1 MGTNMDLEEDETVKE
16 REVVAERSERNITEN
31 HLQQQVNQR
40 EVATV
45 TTKIALDAG
54 SNATIRETDIRRDFI
69 RLLEQLKDSIGAKM
83 SIVEAQWETAL
94 ANLRNH
100 QEAELTLLK
109 HHFEI
114 QLAGSVQQAS
124 QRLENQSREFHR
136 TETSLSQS
144 IDGIKEQLKQMHERI
159 VSIEVLA
166 EASGSLTRQ
175 QENHIVEMVVNQL
188 TSTTLPDQFKAF
200 ENKLETI
207 VGKKLGDVLPLH
219 LKSSEEA
226 VYTKLSENLS
236 NTITSITGPLT

>member
-16 REVVAERSERNITEN
+16 REVIAERTERNITEG

-45 TTKIALDAG
+45 TTNIALDAG

-109 HHFEI
+109 I

-136 TETSLSQS
+136 TETSLS
-144 IDGIKEQLKQMHERI
+144 
-159 VSIEVLA
+159 
-166 EASGSLTRQ
+166 
-175 QENHIVEMVVNQL
+175 
-188 TSTTLPDQFKAF
+188 
-200 ENKLETI
+200 
-207 VGKKLGDVLPLH
+207 
-219 LKSSEEA
+219 
-226 VYTKLSENLS
+226 
-236 NTITSITGPLT
+236 